1 MPYRWTEYNP
11 KTDAED
17 RRELICPDG
26 TLAGVTIRT
35 LKNAWGNYNNRKR
48 ADLAQRILE
57 ALNAS
62 HSYNPPR

>member
-1 MPYRWTEYNP
+1 MYRWTEYNP

-17 RRELICPDG
+17 RRELVCPDG

-35 LKNAWGNYNNRKR
+35 LKNGWGRYNDRKR

-62 HSYNPPR
+62 HPHNPPR